1 MLWKVGG
8 VKKRGCV
15 RVDTA
20 SLIGVK
26 KKKVFFFV
34 RSSRHFATW
43 NVILFLN

>member
-1 MLWKVGG
+1 M
-8 VKKRGCV
+8 KRGCV

-26 KKKVFFFV
+26 KKNVFLL
-34 RSSRHFATW
+34 RSSRHFVTW